1 MVSATELM
9 LVFLQKQ
16 NINYMKT
23 KDVSYRIAYKSDH
36 LGVIDLEEMLENGQS
51 LIVTINEV
59 WHEQG
64 AVVAGSKGN
73 FNIAYFNESIKPLV
87 LNATNAAT
95 IRRLCN
101 GGANLNTWKMPVTVE
116 LYIDATVKMKGQIVG
131 GVRVRKALNVAPQ
144 LDASSALN
152 VLSGAIS
159 LEDLKERY
167 MSLSKAEQGL
177 SVVVAKKDEMKT
189 LLS

>member
-1 MVSATELM
+1 
-9 LVFLQKQ
+9 
-16 NINYMKT
+16 MKT

-73 FNIAYFNESIKPLV
+73 FNIAYFKEPIKPLV
-87 LNATNAAT
+87 LNATNATT

-101 GGANLNTWKMPVTVE
+101 GGANLNTWNLPVTVE

-131 GVRVRKALNVAPQ
+131 GVRVRKALNVAPTI
-144 LDASSALN
+144 DPTSALN
-152 VLSGAIS
+152 IIS
-159 LEDLKERY
+159 LATSIDDLKTRWS
-167 MSLSKAEQGL
+167 SLSQAEQSL
-177 SVVVAKKDEMKT
+177 SVVVAKKDEMKAK
-189 LLS
+189 LS

>member
-1 MVSATELM
+1 
-9 LVFLQKQ
+9 
-16 NINYMKT
+16 MKT

-73 FNIAYFNESIKPLV
+73 FNIAYFAEPIKPLV

-101 GGANLNTWKMPVTVE
+101 GGANLNTWKLPVQVE

-131 GVRVRKALNVAPQ
+131 GVRVRKALNVAPTV
-144 LDASSALN
+144 DATSALN
-152 VLSGAIS
+152 VIS
-159 LEDLKERY
+159 QATSLDDLKARWS
-167 MSLSKAEQGL
+167 SLSQAEQGL
-177 SVVVAKKDEMKT
+177 SVVVAKKDEMKVSLT
-189 LLS
+189 VKVD

>member
-1 MVSATELM
+1 
-9 LVFLQKQ
+9 
-16 NINYMKT
+16 MKT

-51 LIVTINEV
+51 LIVTIKEV

-73 FNIAYFNESIKPLV
+73 FNIAYFAESIKPLV

-131 GVRVRKALNVAPQ
+131 GVRIRKALNVTPQ
-144 LDASSALN
+144 LDATAALN
-152 VLSGAIS
+152 VIGLATSID
-159 LEDLKERY
+159 DLKTRWS
-167 MSLSKAEQGL
+167 SLSQAEQSL
-177 SVVVAKKDEMKT
+177 SVVVAKKDEMKVKLT
-189 LLS
+189 PKND

>member
-1 MVSATELM
+1 
-9 LVFLQKQ
+9 
-16 NINYMKT
+16 MKT

-73 FNIAYFNESIKPLV
+73 FNIAYFAESIKPLV

-95 IRRLCN
+95 IRRLQS
-101 GGANLNTWKMPVTVE
+101 GL
-116 LYIDATVKMKGQIVG
+116 IVYDCI
-131 GVRVRKALNVAPQ
+131 RV
-144 LDASSALN
+144 
-152 VLSGAIS
+152 
-159 LEDLKERY
+159 
-167 MSLSKAEQGL
+167 
-177 SVVVAKKDEMKT
+177 
-189 LLS
+189 

>member
-1 MVSATELM
+1 
-9 LVFLQKQ
+9 
-16 NINYMKT
+16 MKT

-64 AVVAGSKGN
+64 AVVAGSNGN
-73 FNIAYFNESIKPLV
+73 FNIAYFKERIKPLV

-116 LYIDATVKMKGQIVG
+116 LYIDPTVKMKGQTVG
-131 GVRVRKALNVAPQ
+131 GVRIRKPLNVAPK
-144 LDASSALN
+144 LDATAALN
-152 VLSGAIS
+152 VLSGATS

-167 MSLSKAEQGL
+167 MSLSKSEQGL
-177 SVVVAKKDEMKT
+177 PKVISKKEELKNT
-189 LLS
+189 LK

>member
-1 MVSATELM
+1 
-9 LVFLQKQ
+9 
-16 NINYMKT
+16 MKT

-51 LIVTINEV
+51 LIVTIKEV
-59 WHEQG
+59 WHETG
-64 AVVAGSKGN
+64 ALVAGSKGN

-131 GVRVRKALNVAPQ
+131 GIRVSKPLNVTPQ
-144 LDASSALN
+144 LDATAALN
-152 VLSGAIS
+152 VLSGATS
-159 LEDLKERY
+159 LDDLKERY
-167 MSLSKAEQGL
+167 MGLSKAEQGL
-177 SVVVAKKDEMKT
+177 PVVVSKKEELKNK
-189 LLS
+189 LK